1 MINNIPQFVKRI
13 SYLALSFAFLACYP
27 GPSLAGQSST
37 QEQKNVE
44 ETAKTLQSLI
54 QYEIDGS
61 FLVAQCMENVN
72 NQALKDKLIKIKEEC
87 EENIKDLS
95 DLVRKYGREVPTHSR
110 DFKGFFMQGY
120 AAMRGAL
127 TDQGAMKA
135 LHTNSQMILKAFES
149 ALNTSLPAD
158 VKDVIRKVYDK
169 KKKTHQYIESQI

>member
-1 MINNIPQFVKRI
+1 MINNNKLIKRI
-13 SYLALSFAFLACYP
+13 AILALSSVFFTCHA
-27 GPSLAGQSST
+27 GPSSAEQPST
-37 QEQKNVE
+37 QRQKNVE
-44 ETAKTLQSLI
+44 ETTKTLQNLT

-72 NQALKDKLIKIKEEC
+72 NKALKDKLIEIKGEC
-87 EENIKDLS
+87 EENINDLS
-95 DLVRKYGREVPTHSR
+95 NLVKKYGGEVPTHSR

-149 ALNTSLPAD
+149 ALNTALSAD
-158 VKDVIRKVYDK
+158 VKDVVQKVYDK